1 MLALLGPAGQADTSG
16 ALGSPPSYNQ
26 IRHSRTLDLFYHS
39 PVFPKSGPYV
49 DATTPSNNT
58 ENISVQTNLAVIKH
72 REGGC
77 Q

>member
-49 DATTPSNNT
+49 GAASPLNNKV
-58 ENISVQTNLAVIKH
+58 NISMQTNLADKNL
-72 REGGC
+72 
-77 Q
+77 